1 METMFLPFV
10 LLLAIAI
17 LLFFALRNL
26 NLWYWKISERIE
38 LQEKQVRNQKV
49 IIESLEEAVD
59 LLKKLHAK

>member
-1 METMFLPFV
+1 METNFLPFV